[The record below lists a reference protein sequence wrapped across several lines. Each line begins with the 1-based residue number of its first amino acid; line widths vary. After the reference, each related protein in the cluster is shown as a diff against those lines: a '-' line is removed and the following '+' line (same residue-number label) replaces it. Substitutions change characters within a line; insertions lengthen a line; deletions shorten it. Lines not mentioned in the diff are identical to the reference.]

1 MCFTCTPRECMV
13 SEASGNLPSIVKEM
27 ENGRCVALTQEGQ
40 YMAVLVSPRE
50 YERMSGGKLGP
61 KPDLWEAIEKWRAE
75 HEHELEELDLGSVFE
90 NLRDK
95 SPDGK

>member
-1 MCFTCTPRECMV
+1 MCYTCTPKEYTV
-13 SEASGNLPSIVKEM
+13 SEASGNLPGIIEEM

-40 YMAVLVSPRE
+40 YMAVLVSARE
-50 YERMSGGKLGP
+50 YERMPDSKLGP

-75 HEHELEELDLGSVFE
+75 HENELEELDLGSVFE

-95 SPDGK
+95 SPDGR